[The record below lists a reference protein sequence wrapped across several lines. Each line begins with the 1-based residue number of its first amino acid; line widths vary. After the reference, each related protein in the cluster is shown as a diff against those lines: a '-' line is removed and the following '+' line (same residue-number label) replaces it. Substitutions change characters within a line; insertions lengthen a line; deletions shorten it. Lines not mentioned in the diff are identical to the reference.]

1 MNERDKELSL
11 AIDALTEVR
20 YLLHGLQPIAPTSRI
35 VRRINEAIGHVENA
49 SEMPRSS
56 RIRQFVQRLREAA

>member
-11 AIDALTEVR
+11 AIDALIELR
-20 YLLHGLQPIAPTSRI
+20 YRLVGLEPIHRSSR
-35 VRRINEAIGHVENA
+35 VVHLADKALEHAENA

-56 RIRQFVQRLREAA
+56 RIRQFVQRIGRAA